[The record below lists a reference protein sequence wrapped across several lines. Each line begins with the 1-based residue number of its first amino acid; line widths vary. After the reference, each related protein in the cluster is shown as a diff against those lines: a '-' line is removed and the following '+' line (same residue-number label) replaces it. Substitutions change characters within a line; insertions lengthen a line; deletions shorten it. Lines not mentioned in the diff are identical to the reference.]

1 MDGLFNNAKYT
12 FSYLFFPLSSAFIN
26 LLNTI
31 KQRPDRMGSFA
42 QKEPNKIKKHTQC
55 CHSQWPWVGLQAKPP
70 CCLLQAALEDTWTIT
85 WIRVSYYLVMYL
97 YLQWPQMPSPQFK
110 SIINAQSCMHMWI
123 HACIHRSLHA
133 CTCVYLF
140 IYKPTYIDTY
150 VYTDI
155 HANMHTHSHTHAQTN
170 TIYTIFIH

>member
-1 MDGLFNNAKYT
+1 ML
-12 FSYLFFPLSSAFIN
+12 PLSVALSGPA
-26 LLNTI
+26 
-31 KQRPDRMGSFA
+31 
-42 QKEPNKIKKHTQC
+42 
-55 CHSQWPWVGLQAKPP
+55 SQAATH
-70 CCLLQAALEDTWTIT
+70 CLLQAALEDTWTIT

-110 SIINAQSCMHMWI
+110 SIINAQLCMLIWI

-150 VYTDI
+150 VYTYI
-155 HANMHTHSHTHAQTN
+155 HANTHSHTHAQTN
-170 TIYTIFIH
+170 TIYTIFIHIKPYTRMNILYSSVSQLVGRDPKGARRCSEWVWSECVVR